1 MNKKGLWGIVFLGF
15 LLVLPASAEDVMDFY
30 FGRISMAD
38 IKNDGKDV
46 LVFREGAERGE
57 PALLNLPIGPG
68 DTIRTSDS
76 RRSEIQFDNG
86 TLIRLDYDTELKVE
100 TILAPSLSS
109 LDNVSNLVLK
119 KGRAY
124 IMYTEYNRRELFQ
137 ILTPNAALKMNNHTV
152 AQVVAA
158 ADGSAGVQVDNGK
171 VEILF
176 GPSEKKTGKEKIR
189 SGERAVVAADGS
201 FRKAE
206 FHDGTE
212 FEAWNKSLNEAFV
225 KTHDGLTPLP
235 KPIQKMPKAVF
246 YFAQNYSNLY
256 GEWLWDQ
263 YLGYVWRPFVN
274 DFRYPWGRWQPY
286 FCGQWARR
294 DGRLFWVPQESWGWV
309 PYHLGVWNWDKKK
322 GWLWIPGS
330 AFAPAWVAWEFYFG
344 QRRWRPWTMWDW
356 YWYELGYEWDW
367 MGYWWYSGWFG
378 GYDPFYYYYNDP
390 RQGPY
395 NPSGKKILTT
405 ITKDQLKGKTPKV
418 VMPLPKD
425 MKGIYKDFI
434 AAFKRG
440 DPKVI
445 DSFIGTPRQGP
456 IRPVKPI
463 SFPADLPTRV
473 GYSRPFFDRETFQT
487 VLRDSGLE
495 ARPVPRPG
503 RGGAGG
509 GVSFR
514 FRDWNPDVKIAL
526 REGVSIRYDSR
537 SNQVICPQSG
547 ISSRGSDRF
556 GRGDVGSRYSS
567 GSWTGGSSSDSSSSS
582 YGSGSSS
589 QSSGSSSHG
598 SSSSGS
604 SHGSSGTKKD

>member
-1 MNKKGLWGIVFLGF
+1 MNKKGLWGIVCLGL
-15 LLVLPASAEDVMDFY
+15 LLVLPAAAEDVKDFY
-30 FGRISMAD
+30 FGHISMAD
-38 IKNDGKDV
+38 IRNDGKDV
-46 LVFREGAERGE
+46 LVFREGIDRGE

-68 DTIRTSDS
+68 DTIRTSDG

-109 LDNVSNLVLK
+109 FDNVSNIVLK

-124 IMYTEYNRRELFQ
+124 IMYTEYDRRELFQ
-137 ILTPNAALKMNNHTV
+137 ILTPNAALKMKNHAV

-158 ADGSAGVQVDNGK
+158 ADGSTGIQVDNGK

-176 GPSEKKTGKEKIR
+176 GPSEKKTGKENIR

-201 FRKAE
+201 LRKAE
-206 FHDGTE
+206 FHNGTE
-212 FEAWNKSLNEAFV
+212 FEAWNKSLNANFV

-235 KPIQKMPKAVF
+235 KPIQKMPKAIF

-256 GEWLWDQ
+256 GDWIWDQ

-274 DFRYPWGRWQPY
+274 DHRYPWGGWQPY
-286 FCGQWARR
+286 YCGQWASL
-294 DGRLFWVPQESWGWV
+294 DGRLFWVPQEPWGWI
-309 PYHLGVWNWDKKK
+309 PYHLGVWHWDKKQ

-330 AFAPAWVAWEFYFG
+330 AFAPAWVAWDFYFG
-344 QRRWRPWTMWDW
+344 QRTWRPWTLWDW
-356 YWYELGYEWDW
+356 YFDMCGYWGWWDY
-367 MGYWWYSGWFG
+367 MGYWSYGGWPG
-378 GYDPFYYYYNDP
+378 GYYPWNYYYDP
-390 RQGPY
+390 RPDPN
-395 NPSGKKILTT
+395 NPSGKTILTT

-418 VMPLPKD
+418 VRPLPKD

-456 IRPVKPI
+456 VRSVKPI
-463 SFPADLPTRV
+463 SIPVDLRTRL
-473 GYSRPFFDRETFQT
+473 GSSRPFFDKDAIRT
-487 VLRDSGLE
+487 VLRDSGLDG
-495 ARPVPRPG
+495 RPTPRSGG
-503 RGGAGG
+503 RGAGG

-526 REGVSIRYDSR
+526 RAGVSIRYDSR

-547 ISSRGSDRF
+547 ISSRGSDHLL
-556 GRGDVGSRYSS
+556 RGDFGSGSSHSS
-567 GSWTGGSSSDSSSSS
+567 GSWSDGSSSMGSRDSSH
-582 YGSGSSS
+582 
-589 QSSGSSSHG
+589 SSGSSSHG
-598 SSSSGS
+598 SSSSGA

>member
-1 MNKKGLWGIVFLGF
+1 MNKKGLWGIACLG
-15 LLVLPASAEDVMDFY
+15 LLLALPVLGEEVKDFY

-46 LVFREGAERGE
+46 LVFREGVDRGE
-57 PALLNLPIGPG
+57 LALLNLPIGPG
-68 DTIRTSDS
+68 DTIRTSDI

-109 LDNVSNLVLK
+109 FDNVSNIVLK

-137 ILTPNAALKMNNHTV
+137 ILTPNAALKMKNHTI

-158 ADGSAGVQVDNGK
+158 DDGSVGVLVDNGK

-206 FHDGTE
+206 FHNGTE

-246 YFAQNYSNLY
+246 YFAQKYSNLY
-256 GEWLWDQ
+256 GEWLWDEF
-263 YLGYVWRPFVN
+263 LGYVWRPFVN
-274 DFRYPWGRWQPY
+274 DHRYPWGGWQPY
-286 FCGQWARR
+286 YCGQWASLN
-294 DGRLFWVPQESWGWV
+294 GRLFWIPQEPWGWI
-309 PYHLGVWNWDKKK
+309 PYHLGVWHWDKKQ

-330 AFAPAWVAWEFYFG
+330 AFAPAWVAWDFYFG
-344 QRRWRPWTMWDW
+344 QRTWRPWTLWDW
-356 YWYELGYEWDW
+356 YWYDSGFGWDW
-367 MGYWWYSGWFG
+367 MYWSYLGWPG
-378 GYDPFYYYYNDP
+378 GYYSWYYGYGPDPNH
-390 RQGPY
+390 
-395 NPSGKKILTT
+395 PSGKTILTT

-418 VMPLPKD
+418 VRPLPKD
-425 MKGIYKDFI
+425 MKGIYKNFI

-445 DSFIGTPRQGP
+445 DSFIGTPRQGS
-456 IRPVKPI
+456 IRSVKPI
-463 SFPADLPTRV
+463 SIPVDLRTRL
-473 GYSRPFFDRETFQT
+473 GSSRPFFEKDAIRT
-487 VLRDSGLE
+487 VLRDSGMVG
-495 ARPVPRPG
+495 RPLPRSGG
-503 RGGAGG
+503 RGHEG

-537 SNQVICPQSG
+537 SNQVICPQTG
-547 ISSRGSDRF
+547 ASSRGSDRF
-556 GRGDVGSRYSS
+556 GRGDVGSRSSS
-567 GSWTGGSSSDSSSSS
+567 GSWTGSSSSTGSSDSS

-589 QSSGSSSHG
+589 HSSGSSSHG